1 MKIFLIFDLKKRI
14 IQKKQKILG
23 KNSGMANILDCF
35 YRYNRMLRHTNFS
48 EISEENEP
56 CQVTALQVNVQNAT
70 NGLSLPHT
78 TNIDFRRVRLTF
90 VVHLSGI
97 EIYNPCR
104 MGIFGWNRGRPEQA
118 GVA

>member
-1 MKIFLIFDLKKRI
+1 
-14 IQKKQKILG
+14 
-23 KNSGMANILDCF
+23 MANILDCF

-78 TNIDFRRVRLTF
+78 TNIAIDRL
-90 VVHLSGI
+90 I
-97 EIYNPCR
+97 EVAHAPIVETHTPCE
-104 MGIFGWNRGRPEQA
+104 I
-118 GVA
+118 